1 MTTPHMSASETVP
14 GTLPLKIELR
24 PSTYAAL
31 DQIAAL
37 RGTEGRALAAQ
48 LIEHAVQVSAGKQ
61 PEPPS
66 APRGQNGHV
75 TDEELIRIHNHNLA
89 LARIPN
95 PEIARQLGLPN
106 AVVKLYVDRLRP
118 NPRSRAARELG
129 LAG

>member
-1 MTTPHMSASETVP
+1 MTTMHLPASETVP

-31 DQIAAL
+31 DQIAAH

-48 LIEHAVQVSAGKQ
+48 LIEHAVRVAAGKE

-66 APRGQNGHV
+66 APRGKNGHV
-75 TDEELIRIHNHNLA
+75 TDEELIRIRNLA

-129 LAG
+129 IAE